1 MTSQAY
7 DPNDPSDASEA
18 DEEKLDSSRFN
29 ASPMFR
35 GSSFVSDV
43 SMTEALA
50 DEEDDKLAI
59 GRLSVLEYS
68 DTSEDP
74 SHRKSQKHSS
84 SRSERK
90 YSRSKSPSFLS
101 NVQHAKEG
109 GRIATDR
116 KQRFQQ
122 KSSLKKT
129 SGLAASMPSR
139 KDYKRSAKQRYKL
152 KSKDYDSSNWVTQ
165 LAASFR
171 SASPSI
177 STEND
182 AKRFSNEHLV
192 HISSLNFRDLRP
204 DNPHEG
210 SPLLDPSGSGGP
222 SKSIERRAS
231 AKRPSYV
238 QLAAAFLRDYEASR
252 PPVFGGCGLEEISER
267 QVKLHEFRYGNCIYP
282 VVLGIATVALF
293 LSCFFEGFGNQQDD
307 QAALTALN
315 AFAVIVYSFD
325 LLIARDLYKL
335 SMNPRFSSML
345 GDRAGLFK
353 ENLAY
358 SSRNN
363 SFGQP
368 LMLFCGLLF
377 LENCTKLVIS
387 PDRSLVIFSS
397 TFKPVALFYVS
408 SLAREALTV
417 LGMIFPEVVRVL
429 SMDGLL
435 HLLFAAIATR
445 LFQKHDGFEHLGAS
459 LLSLF
464 ELSSS
469 AGNPGIWL
477 PFYEQSQLSAVFF
490 VSFIVISVF
499 SMQSLI
505 LSVVFH
511 AYMRAS
517 KEIRKKAAAQR
528 ELAIQLAFKSLQFH
542 HRLGQDAS
550 TTTSPGDCIP
560 LSLVQQILEIIRP
573 HYSALKINALLEIV
587 ASSDQK
593 YIDYATFRAKIRKA
607 LNASIRTTRTASTL
621 AMTIELAAV
630 LVSMINFVF
639 VIMIS
644 SRFHDRSLSITAIL
658 ICFGITFAAGGELVI
673 RFNPFRIP
681 DFTPLTRMD
690 PAFDGIALVAAIVSF
705 IGFLLLIFSTNATTA
720 VNCMLIGRALDMVRI
735 MRFFQFFRDLI
746 KRSSEVLFYLV
757 GPSFLVISTLHV
769 FVYVGMYLWG
779 GNISTESYQMYDL
792 NNFNSYQE
800 GIVTMFQVLVVDDW
814 AILAETFLLASRF
827 NSPLIVYTFLMVA
840 YFAGVLV
847 MSNVLTS
854 FFLEA
859 YLTTSS
865 EDEEGPA
872 EATALVHKEKENDPE
887 IDRYGF
893 HFADNI
899 HRSQSPDRRHATDIP
914 RRDDSDHDA
923 DSEGSSESDIFEFDV
938 YERNGVGKLLDNS
951 PGGSR
956 RDDVLHRICGYLEVF
971 ESLSTGR
978 QPVGWLV
985 CDQQTMDRFGNQLFQ
1000 ELAHGFLGN
1009 FELQAVVTD
1018 MHSELLVL
1026 APTSNSR
1033 SGTRVRQYPAKDT
1046 SNSHLQISGSLL
1058 SQNPTLSIFV
1068 ACVIDNKKT
1077 QQ

>member
-1 MTSQAY
+1 MTSQAC
-7 DPNDPSDASEA
+7 DPNHPSDPSDA

-50 DEEDDKLAI
+50 DEDDDKLTL

-74 SHRKSQKHSS
+74 SHRTSQRHSS
-84 SRSERK
+84 ARSERK
-90 YSRSKSPSFLS
+90 NFRSKSPSFLS
-101 NVQHAKEG
+101 DVSHAKEG

-122 KSSLKKT
+122 KSSSKRT
-129 SGLAASMPSR
+129 SGLAAGMPSR
-139 KDYKRSAKQRYKL
+139 KDYKRSAKQRNKL
-152 KSKDYDSSNWVTQ
+152 KSKNFDSSNWVTQ

-171 SASPSI
+171 STSPSI
-177 STEND
+177 NTEKD
-182 AKRFSNEHLV
+182 FRRASNEHHM
-192 HISSLNFRDLRP
+192 HISSLNCQNLRP

-210 SPLLDPSGSGGP
+210 SPLLDPFGSSGP
-222 SKSIERRAS
+222 AKAIKRRAS
-231 AKRPSYV
+231 AKRPNYV
-238 QLAAAFLRDYEASR
+238 QVAAAFLRDYEASR
-252 PPVFGGCGLEEISER
+252 PPVFGERGLEEISER
-267 QVKLHEFRYGNCIYP
+267 QVKLHKFRYGNVVYP

-307 QAALTALN
+307 RAALTALN
-315 AFAVIVYSFD
+315 VFAVVAYSFD
-325 LLIARDLYKL
+325 LLIARDLHKFVVI
-335 SMNPRFSSML
+335 SRPNSSF
-345 GDRAGLFK
+345 GDRIGPLN
-353 ENLAY
+353 ENAAY
-358 SSRNN
+358 SNRNKP
-363 SFGQP
+363 FGQP
-368 LMLFCGLLF
+368 LLLFCALLL
-377 LENCTKLVIS
+377 LENCTKSSIS
-387 PDRSLVIFSS
+387 PGRSVVLFSS
-397 TFKPVALFYVS
+397 IFKPLALFYVS
-408 SLAREALTV
+408 SLAREALQV
-417 LGMIFPEVVRVL
+417 LGIILPEILRVL
-429 SMDGLL
+429 SMDGLM

-499 SMQSLI
+499 FMQSLI

-511 AYMRAS
+511 AYMRAA
-517 KEIRKKAAAQR
+517 KETRQKAAAQR

-542 HRLGQDAS
+542 HRLGQDALAAP
-550 TTTSPGDCIP
+550 SPGDRIP
-560 LSLVQQILEIIRP
+560 LSLVQRALEIIRP
-573 HYSALKINALLEIV
+573 HYSSLKINALLEIV

-593 YIDYATFRAKIRKA
+593 YIDYATFHGKIQKA
-607 LNASIRTTRTASTL
+607 LNASVRTTRTASTL

-630 LVSMINFVF
+630 LVSMINFVY
-639 VIMIS
+639 VIMVS
-644 SRFHDRSLSITAIL
+644 SRFHERYLSITAIL
-658 ICFGITFAAGGELVI
+658 IGFGITFAAGGELII

-690 PAFDGIALVAAIVSF
+690 AAFDGIALVAASVSF
-705 IGFLLLIFSTNATTA
+705 IGFLLLIFSANTTAA

-746 KRSSEVLFYLV
+746 RRSSEVLFYLV

-769 FVYVGMYLWG
+769 FVYVGMCLWG
-779 GNISTESYQMYDL
+779 GNISSESFHNYDS
-792 NNFNSYQE
+792 NSFNSYQE

-814 AILAETFLLASRF
+814 AILAQTFLLASRF

-840 YFAGVLV
+840 YFVGVLV

-859 YLTTSS
+859 YLTKSN
-865 EDEEGPA
+865 EDADGLT
-872 EATALVHKEKENDPE
+872 EATALVHKEKENKPGIE
-887 IDRYGF
+887 HHGF
-893 HFADNI
+893 HFAGNR
-899 HRSQSPDRRHATDIP
+899 HHSQSPDRRHIQ
-914 RRDDSDHDA
+914 RQDDSDHDA
-923 DSEGSSESDIFEFDV
+923 DSEGSSESGLFEFDV
-938 YERNGVGKLLDNS
+938 YERNGVGKLLENS

-956 RDDVLHRICGYLEVF
+956 RDNVLQRICGYLEIF
-971 ESLSTGR
+971 ESLSSGR

-1000 ELAHGFLGN
+1000 ELASGFLGDS
-1009 FELQAVVTD
+1009 ELQTVVTD
-1018 MHSELLVL
+1018 LHSELLVL
-1026 APTSNSR
+1026 APTSNSKN
-1033 SGTRVRQYPAKDT
+1033 GARVRQYPAKNMP
-1046 SNSHLQISGSLL
+1046 NSYLQISGSLL

-1068 ACVIDNKKT
+1068 VRVINSKENES
-1077 QQ
+1077 

>member
-7 DPNDPSDASEA
+7 DPSHPSDVSEA
-18 DEEKLDSSRFN
+18 DEEKLDSSSFN
-29 ASPMFR
+29 ASPIFR

-50 DEEDDKLAI
+50 DEDDDKLAM

-74 SHRKSQKHSS
+74 SHRKTQRHSS

-90 YSRSKSPSFLS
+90 SFRSKSPSFLS
-101 NVQHAKEG
+101 DVPQAKEG

-122 KSSLKKT
+122 KSSTKRT
-129 SGLAASMPSR
+129 AGVAAGVPSR
-139 KDYKRSAKQRYKL
+139 KDYKRSVKQRNKL
-152 KSKDYDSSNWVTQ
+152 RSKNYDSSNWVTQ

-177 STEND
+177 NTEND
-182 AKRFSNEHLV
+182 AKRLSN
-192 HISSLNFRDLRP
+192 ISSLNFRDLRP

-210 SPLLDPSGSGGP
+210 SPLLDPFGSGGAF
-222 SKSIERRAS
+222 KSTKRRAS
-231 AKRPSYV
+231 TKRPNYIQV
-238 QLAAAFLRDYEASR
+238 AATFLRDYEASR
-252 PPVFGGCGLEEISER
+252 PPVFGGRGLEEISER
-267 QVKLHEFRYGNCIYP
+267 QVKLHEFRYGNVVSP

-293 LSCFFEGFGNQQDD
+293 LGCFFEGFGSQQNDHT
-307 QAALTALN
+307 ALTALN
-315 AFAVIVYSFD
+315 AFAVVVYSFD
-325 LLIARDLYKL
+325 LLIARDLHKFD
-335 SMNPRFSSML
+335 MTPRLKSIF
-345 GDRAGLFK
+345 GDRAGPFN
-353 ENLAY
+353 ENLAFL
-358 SSRNN
+358 SQNN
-363 SFGQP
+363 SFDQP
-368 LMLFCGLLF
+368 LMLFCGLLL
-377 LENCTKLVIS
+377 LENCTKLAIS
-387 PDRSLVIFSS
+387 PDRGVIILSS
-397 TFKPVALFYVS
+397 IFKPVALFYVS
-408 SLAREALTV
+408 SLAREALNV
-417 LGMIFPEVVRVL
+417 LGMIMPEVVRVL
-429 SMDGLL
+429 SMDGLM

-445 LFQKHDGFEHLGAS
+445 LFNKHDGYEHLGAS

-469 AGNPGIWL
+469 AGNPGVWL
-477 PFYEQSQLSAVFF
+477 PFYEQSQFSAVFF

-499 SMQSLI
+499 FMQSLI

-511 AYMRAS
+511 AYMRAA
-517 KEIRKKAAAQR
+517 KEMRQKSAAQR
-528 ELAIQLAFKSLQFH
+528 EVAIQLAFKSLQFH

-550 TTTSPGDCIP
+550 MTPPSGDCIP

-587 ASSDQK
+587 AASDQK
-593 YIDYATFRAKIRKA
+593 YIDYATFHAKIRKA

-639 VIMIS
+639 VIVIS

-658 ICFGITFAAGGELVI
+658 MGLGITFAAGAELVI

-690 PAFDGIALVAAIVSF
+690 TAFDGIALVAASVSF
-705 IGFLLLIFSTNATTA
+705 FGFLLLIFSANATTA

-746 KRSSEVLFYLV
+746 RRSSEVLFYLV
-757 GPSFLVISTLHV
+757 GPSFLVLSTLHV
-769 FVYVGMYLWG
+769 FVYVGMCLWG
-779 GNISTESYQMYDL
+779 GNISSESYHIYDL

-859 YLTTSS
+859 YLTKSN
-865 EDEEGPA
+865 EDTDGPA
-872 EATALVHKEKENDPE
+872 EVTAHVHKEKENQSE
-887 IDRYGF
+887 RYGF
-893 HFADNI
+893 RFASNLY
-899 HRSQSPDRRHATDIP
+899 RSQSPGRQQATNIP

-923 DSEGSSESDIFEFDV
+923 DSEGSSESGLFEFDV

-956 RDDVLHRICGYLEVF
+956 RDDVLHRIGGYLEIF

-1000 ELAHGFLGN
+1000 ELAHGYLGD

-1026 APTSNSR
+1026 APTSNS
-1033 SGTRVRQYPAKDT
+1033 GNVTRVRKYRAKDL
-1046 SNSHLQISGSLL
+1046 SNSYLRISGSLL

-1068 ACVIDNKKT
+1068 ARVIDSKENE
-1077 QQ
+1077 